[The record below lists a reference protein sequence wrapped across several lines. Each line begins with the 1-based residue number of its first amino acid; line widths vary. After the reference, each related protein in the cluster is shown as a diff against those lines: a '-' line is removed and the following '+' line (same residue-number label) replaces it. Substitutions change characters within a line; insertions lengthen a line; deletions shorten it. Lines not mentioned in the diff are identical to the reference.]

1 MFHDFFK
8 FQHGT
13 EVEFTL
19 SRNRMFDRLVLK
31 GTIANY
37 LRDPYYQTV
46 RRDKEV
52 KHYPVSLVCVRVEDG
67 STFTIDV
74 DCIITKP
81 NQAMLDKIN
90 ERAEKAVKVMEKKEV
105 KIPKATE
112 VPAFKLGEV
121 ARQTLIWTYIASKNS
136 KKFHNIDSSIAKRI
150 TTENAV
156 RFKSKAEAK
165 ASGRTYAGK

>member
-8 FQHGT
+8 FQHRT
-13 EVEFTL
+13 EVEFILT
-19 SRNRMFDRLVLK
+19 RNRMFDRLVLK

-37 LRDPYYQTV
+37 LRNPYYQTV
-46 RRDKEV
+46 RQGKEV
-52 KHYPVSLVCVRVEDG
+52 KHYPVNLVCVRAEDDR
-67 STFTIDV
+67 TFTIDV

-105 KIPKATE
+105 EIPKAK
-112 VPAFKLGEV
+112 AFKLGDV
-121 ARQTLIWTYIASKNS
+121 ARQTLVWAYIASKNS
-136 KKFHNIDSSIAKRI
+136 KKFHNIESSIAKRI
-150 TTENAV
+150 AAENMV
-156 RFKSKAEAK
+156 KFKSKTEAE